1 MKHHL
6 LLGVRGARRI
16 GGFGL
21 SVILFAAGS
30 LVLVPATI
38 AAGGLETWASI
49 VLGQNLAVII
59 SVVGACGY
67 DVNGPATLATLT
79 RGESVEYFFVV
90 QRTRLAVALPCYAL
104 MVAAMLVIPNA
115 DPVAG
120 LLGGA
125 PLMVA
130 IFSPQFY
137 FIGRGDPRSYLLA
150 HTVPHVVL
158 NIAGA
163 SALALGT
170 PLLIGLALPV
180 LGAVIAVVASILAI
194 RMSAT
199 RTTDKLAQVG
209 DCSVRGQLRTQ
220 LRPVGSQLLTHGTRA
235 MPVLMITGVAA
246 ELVAA
251 FGVFDRLQ
259 KQAATALFPLT
270 ASFQEWVPRRI
281 ASDKS
286 VRPAIA
292 ATSIGFVAA
301 IGLAGVFTV
310 AGPTLI
316 RWISAG
322 ELASTRL
329 EAFLC
334 GAVIATT
341 LLIALVGYAC
351 LVPLAG
357 VASVLVANVVGLA
370 TIAIALPVMLEIER
384 SLSQALLAV
393 VIGNVAQLLVLLL
406 IMGRRIVQGYGSNLH
421 KPVNEPP
428 LEG

>member
-59 SVVGACGY
+59 TVVGGCGY

-79 RGESVEYFFVV
+79 PGESAEYFFVA
-90 QRTRLAVALPCYAL
+90 QRTRLASALPSCALLVAL
-104 MVAAMLVIPNA
+104 MLVIPNP

-120 LLGGA
+120 LLGCA
-125 PLMVA
+125 PLAVS
-130 IFSPQFY
+130 IFSAAFY

-150 HTVPHVVL
+150 DTVPRVVG

-180 LGAVIAVVASILAI
+180 IGAVIAVIAPILAV
-194 RMSAT
+194 RMSAI
-199 RTTDKLAQVG
+199 RTTGEPPLVG
-209 DCSVRGQLRTQ
+209 NFSVRGQLRTQ
-220 LRPVGSQLLTHGTRA
+220 LRPTGSQLLTHGTRA
-235 MPVLMITGVAA
+235 MPVLMVTGVAPA
-246 ELVAA
+246 LVAA

-259 KQAATALFPLT
+259 KQAATALFPIT
-270 ASFQEWVPRRI
+270 ASFQEWVPRRM
-281 ASDKS
+281 ATDRN

-292 ATSIGFVAA
+292 ATAIGFAVAV
-301 IGLAGVFTV
+301 GLVGAFTV
-310 AGPTLI
+310 VGPTFI
-316 RWISAG
+316 RWFSGG
-322 ELASTRL
+322 ELVSTRL

-334 GAVIATT
+334 GAVIANI

-351 LVPLAG
+351 VVPLAG
-357 VASVLVANVVGLA
+357 VASVLVANVVGLLMIA
-370 TIAIALPVMLEIER
+370 TALPVMLAIER
-384 SLSQALLAV
+384 SLSHALLAV

-406 IMGRRIVQGYGSNLH
+406 IMSRRIVQGWEQRTETY
-421 KPVNEPP
+421 E
-428 LEG
+428 